1 MFKITSMATAL
12 VLLAGVPAVH
22 AEVVQLRFSGV
33 FTDATWPTPLPGA
46 IAVGNT
52 FTLLV
57 SYDTNALL
65 TTKVANPDNSGNRY
79 RYANDSVS
87 ITLSAPNFG
96 PFLIDNDVRASLPI
110 IVRDNFGIQPADT
123 TYFDGITFQTIDK
136 DAGNVSGQSVDM
148 SILVSLRTSDLGLLN
163 VTNDKLPVFP
173 SSSLANFAT
182 SSFQLCRS
190 NPDPNNFIDFSCPQ
204 GRVVGNLLSVTSVVP
219 EPATAGLL
227 LAGLLGLGGLARR
240 RSAV

>member
-22 AEVVQLRFSGV
+22 AEVVQLQFSGV

-96 PFLIDNDVRASLPI
+96 PFLLDNDVRASLPI
-110 IVRDNFGIQPADT
+110 IVRDNFGIQPADGAHPT
-123 TYFDGITFQTIDK
+123 QEGRKLNFTDVHAQQRGIHLDIGANITRHH
-136 DAGNVSGQSVDM
+136 VDDVT
-148 SILVSLRTSDLGLLN
+148 LVAPSFFRARAKAHQFIISKG
-163 VTNDKLPVFP
+163 KL
-173 SSSLANFAT
+173 
-182 SSFQLCRS
+182 
-190 NPDPNNFIDFSCPQ
+190 
-204 GRVVGNLLSVTSVVP
+204 
-219 EPATAGLL
+219 
-227 LAGLLGLGGLARR
+227 
-240 RSAV
+240 